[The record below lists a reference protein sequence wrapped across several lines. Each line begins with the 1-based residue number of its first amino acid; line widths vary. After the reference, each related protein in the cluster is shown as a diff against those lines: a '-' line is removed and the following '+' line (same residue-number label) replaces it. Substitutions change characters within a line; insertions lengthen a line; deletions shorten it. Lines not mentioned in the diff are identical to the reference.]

1 MLTDRQQLFVAEYL
15 KDFKPSA
22 AAERAGYSAPPWSD
36 EVKAAVDEEVRNKR
50 ELLSIDAALV
60 LREVATI
67 AFASMADYFVDEWKL
82 KHPDELTELQKRAVE
97 AVQVEER
104 EIYNKDGDQIG
115 VNRIVKI
122 KLHSKNAAL
131 EMLGKNL
138 KLFTE
143 RFEVSPTDGLAELI
157 AEARAR
163 VDDAKRL
170 PEVTQ

>member
-1 MLTDRQQLFVAEYL
+1 MLTDRQQLFVAEYV
-15 KDFKPSA
+15 KDFKPTA
-22 AAERAGYSAPPWSD
+22 AAERAGYATPPWSD
-36 EVKAAVDEEVRNKR
+36 EVRAAVDEEVRNKR

-67 AFASMADYFVDEWKL
+67 AFASMGEFFNRDWEL
-82 KHPDELTELQKRAVE
+82 KDISTLTDIQKRAIE
-97 AVQVEER
+97 AVQIDETDHKR
-104 EIYNKDGDQIG
+104 T
-115 VNRIVKI
+115 VKI

-170 PEVTQ
+170 SEVTQ

>member
-1 MLTDRQQLFVAEYL
+1 MLTDRQLLFVSEYV
-15 KDFKPSA
+15 KDFKPMA
-22 AAERAGYSAPPWSD
+22 AAERAGYSSPPWSD

-67 AFASMADYFVDEWKL
+67 AFASAGDYFNQGWQAKDVS
-82 KHPDELTELQKRAVE
+82 ELTELQKRAIE
-97 AVQVEER
+97 AVQVDETYDE
-104 EIYNKDGDQIG
+104 DGN
-115 VNRIVKI
+115 VTRKI
-122 KLHSKNAAL
+122 KFKLHSKNQAL

-143 RFEVSPTDGLAELI
+143 RFEVAPTDGLAELI

-163 VDDAKRL
+163 VAEQRQL
-170 PEVTQ
+170 PEAVQ